1 MTRKYID
8 ISSISFNEVIVHTL
22 PKHKK
27 NEDDVEPRFSERMS
41 PLTLSLKSIFKDKI
55 VQALRSDKSLKLLY
69 NPESSSTI
77 STIAKEVIE
86 ELAIGKSEHFVANS
100 KKIAKNLFDIQK
112 GNNNEG
118 ILIIIPTKVNQS
130 SALLLIKLEMD
141 SGAQL
146 VLNEKTK
153 SFDINSIED
162 LMMTKKT
169 RVYKVAL
176 LLKKSLQGVK
186 YDALVTDNQI
196 DMKAKV
202 EIKSWFINDFLGCKP
217 FKDPK
222 VLTQNFYNYTK
233 AFIETIDDDL
243 KKAKYHQDLNSYIG
257 KNIDYLNPEDFA
269 NDYLSTTAEKNSYK
283 NYLKNKEFDFS
294 RFQKDITQIDKKIRK
309 MTMEFANGITISSDS
324 GNINDKVKL
333 EKTSEGQTKATITSK
348 LRKIK

>member
-8 ISSISFNEVIVHTL
+8 LSSIAFSEVIVHTL

-27 NEDDVEPRFSERMS
+27 NESEIEPRFSEKTS
-41 PLTLSLKSIFKDKI
+41 SLTLTLKNIFKDK
-55 VQALRSDKSLKLLY
+55 VMQALKSDKTLKLLY
-69 NPESSSTI
+69 NPESSSPI
-77 STIAKEVIE
+77 SAIAKDIIE
-86 ELAIGKSEHFVANS
+86 ELAVGKSAKFVDNS
-100 KKIAKNLFDIQK
+100 KKIARNLFDIQK

-118 ILIIIPTKVNQS
+118 ILIVIPIKVNQR

-176 LLKKSLQGVK
+176 LLKRSLQGVK

-222 VLTQNFYNYTK
+222 VLTQDFYNYTK
-233 AFIETIDDDL
+233 AYIETIDDDL
-243 KKAKYHQDLNSYIG
+243 KKAKYHQDLNSYVG
-257 KNIDYLNPEDFA
+257 KNTDFLNPEEFA
-269 NDYLSTTAEKNSYK
+269 NDYLSSTGERNNYRS
-283 NYLKNKEFDFS
+283 YLKEKGFDFA
-294 RFQKDITQIDKKIRK
+294 RFQKDTTQVDKKIKK
-309 MTMEFANGITISSDS
+309 MTMEFANGITITSDS
-324 GNINDKVKL
+324 GNIKDKVKL
-333 EKTSEGQTKATITSK
+333 EKTAEGQTKATITSR